1 MPTDPNS
8 TTRRRF
14 IAGGVAAG
22 AAAALPAAA
31 EAQKKKRHKTKHH
44 TIPTRTADVVVIGG
58 GFAGLTAAR
67 RLTQR
72 HKSAIVLEARDRVGG
87 RVWNHHLGHGVISER
102 GGTFVGPTQDRV
114 LALANEF
121 GIGTFPV
128 YDTGNDLYINGGTRI
143 PYTDTNPLL
152 GNAPPD
158 PLSLPNLATI
168 TAELDQMSKSVPVSA
183 PWTAAKAHEWDG
195 QTLESWV
202 NAHPAITP
210 QFKALLPV
218 ATRPIF
224 GAEPR
229 ELSLLFVLFY
239 VASSGNARNP
249 GTFERNFNTRGGA
262 QQDRFI
268 GGSQRIAL
276 MAAHALGKRVVL
288 SSPVRTIE
296 QHRGTVTVRS
306 DRLIVRAKHAIVAMP
321 PVLAGR
327 IHYPSGLPSGRH
339 QLTDRFPQG
348 TLTKVAAV
356 YDRPFWRDQ
365 GFTGQALSTAGPVS
379 ATFDDSPPSG
389 RPGIVF
395 GFVGGDEARKYNA
408 SSPASRKAAV
418 LNQFKDFFGSR
429 ALKPKAFFD
438 TIWTE
443 QQWTRGCPVGIPT
456 VGTLSALGPHLKT
469 PVGHIHWAGTETSD
483 YWNGYM
489 DGAVR
494 SGERA
499 ASEVLAAL

>member
-1 MPTDPNS
+1 MPSDTN
-8 TTRRRF
+8 TTSRRRF
-14 IAGGVAAG
+14 IAGGLAAG
-22 AAAALPAAA
+22 AAAAVPAAA
-31 EAQKKKRHKTKHH
+31 EAKKKKHKTKHH
-44 TIPTRTADVVVIGG
+44 TIPTKTADVVVVGG

-67 RLTQR
+67 RLSQR
-72 HKSAIVLEARDRVGG
+72 HKSVIVLEARDRVGG
-87 RVWNHHLGHGVISER
+87 RVWNHNLGGGVVSER

-114 LALANEF
+114 LALAKEF

-128 YDTGNDLYINGGTRI
+128 YDTGNDLYINGSTRI
-143 PYTDTNPLL
+143 PYADTNPLT

-158 PLSLPNLATI
+158 PLALPNLATVI
-168 TAELDQMSKSVPVSA
+168 SRLDEMSKSVPVGA
-183 PWTAAKAHEWDG
+183 PWTASKASEWDG
-195 QTLESWV
+195 QTLESWINSQIV
-202 NAHPAITP
+202 VTP

-239 VASSGNARNP
+239 VASSGNAQNP

-262 QQDRFI
+262 QQDRFV

-276 MAAHALGKRVVL
+276 LAAHHLGKRVVL

-296 QHRGTVTVRS
+296 QHKGTVTVHS
-306 DRLIVRAKHAIVAMP
+306 DRMIVRAKHAIVAMP

-327 IHYPSGLPSGRH
+327 IHYASGLPSARH

-356 YDRPFWRDQ
+356 YDTPFWRED
-365 GFTGQALSTAGPVS
+365 GWTGQALSTAGPVS

-389 RPGIVF
+389 KPGIVF

-408 SSPASRKAAV
+408 SSPASRRSAV
-418 LNQFKDFFGSR
+418 LNQFAGFFG
-429 ALKPKAFFD
+429 PKARTPRAFFD
-438 TIWTE
+438 TIWTDE
-443 QQWTRGCPVGIPT
+443 QWTRGCPVGIPT
-456 VGTLSALGPHLKT
+456 VGTLSALGPHLKA

>member
-1 MPTDPNS
+1 MPTDTNP

-14 IAGGVAAG
+14 IVGGVAAG
-22 AAAALPAAA
+22 AAAAVPAAA
-31 EAQKKKRHKTKHH
+31 EAKKRTHTTKHH
-44 TIPTRTADVVVIGG
+44 TIPTRTADVVVVGG

-67 RLTQR
+67 RLTQK
-72 HKSAIVLEARDRVGG
+72 HKSVIVLEARDRVGG
-87 RVWNHHLGHGVISER
+87 RVWNHNLGGGVVSER

-114 LALANEF
+114 LALAKEF

-128 YDTGNDLYINGGTRI
+128 YDTGDDLYINGSTRLR
-143 PYTDTNPLL
+143 YADTNPLTA
-152 GNAPPD
+152 NAPPD
-158 PLSLPNLATI
+158 PLALPNLATVVS
-168 TAELDQMSKSVPVSA
+168 ELDEMSKSVPVGA
-183 PWTAAKAHEWDG
+183 PWTAPKASEWDG
-195 QTLESWV
+195 QTLESWINSQIV
-202 NAHPAITP
+202 VTP
-210 QFKALLPV
+210 QFKALLPL

-239 VASSGNARNP
+239 VASSGNAQNP
-249 GTFERNFNTRGGA
+249 GTFERNFNARGGA
-262 QQDRFI
+262 QQDRFV

-276 MAAHALGKRVVL
+276 LAAHHLGKRVVL

-296 QHRGTVTVRS
+296 QHKGTVTVHS
-306 DRLIVRAKHAIVAMP
+306 DRMIVRAKHAIVAMP

-327 IHYPSGLPSGRH
+327 IQYASGLPSGRH

-365 GFTGQALSTAGPVS
+365 GLTGQALSTASPVS

-389 RPGIVF
+389 KPGIVF

-408 SSPASRKAAV
+408 SSPASRRAAV
-418 LNQFKDFFGSR
+418 LNQYAGFFGSQ
-429 ALKPKAFFD
+429 ALKPRAFFD

-443 QQWTRGCPVGIPT
+443 EQWTRGCPVGIPT
-456 VGTLSALGPHLKT
+456 VGTLSALGPHLKA
-469 PVGHIHWAGTETSD
+469 PVGHVHWAGTETSD

-499 ASEVLAAL
+499 ASEVFAAL